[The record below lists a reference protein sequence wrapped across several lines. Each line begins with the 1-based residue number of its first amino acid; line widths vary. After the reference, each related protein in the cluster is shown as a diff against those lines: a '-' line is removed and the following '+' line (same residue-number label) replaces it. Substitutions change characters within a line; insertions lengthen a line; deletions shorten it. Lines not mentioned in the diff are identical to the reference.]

1 MEKLRIQ
8 GGRMLSGKVRVGG
21 AKNAALPELVATL
34 LTDEQVRLTNVPA
47 VRDVATII
55 RLLEHLGVT
64 IERDANETRAWLSA
78 FNETEA
84 PYDLVKTMRASFLV
98 LGPLLVRTGRARVSL
113 PGGCAIGARPVDQ
126 HLLAL
131 AQLGANLR
139 VEKGYVIAEARRLR
153 GSEVTF
159 PSRTV
164 GGTEHLMLAASLAQG
179 TTVLRNAACEPE
191 IVDLAILLNLMG
203 AKIEGAGSETIEIHG
218 VSELGGADHEILPDR
233 IEAGTYLVAG
243 ALKGNRLEITNCR
256 PVHFKAVI
264 NKVQEIGANIEL
276 GDDFLFIS
284 ASSNYRASNTR
295 TEPHPGF
302 PTDMQAQYM
311 ALMTQAA
318 GSAMVT
324 ETIFENRFMHV
335 PELNRMG
342 ADITIDGHRAI
353 VRGPRQLGGA
363 RVMAT
368 DLRASASLV
377 LAGLVAEG
385 ETIIDRLYHLDRGYE
400 SLVEKLGGAG
410 AEVERFRE

>member
-8 GGRMLSGKVRVGG
+8 GGHMLSGKVRVGG
-21 AKNAALPELVATL
+21 AKNAALPELAATL
-34 LTDEQVRLTNVPA
+34 LTDEPVRLTNVPA

-55 RLLEHLGVT
+55 RLLEHLGVQ
-64 IERDANETRAWLSA
+64 IERDANGTHSRLCA
-78 FNETEA
+78 FNGTEA
-84 PYDLVKTMRASFLV
+84 PYDLVKKMRASFLV

-126 HLLAL
+126 HLSAL
-131 AQLGANLR
+131 TQLGANLR
-139 VEKGYVIAEARRLR
+139 VEKGYVIAEAQRLN

-159 PSRTV
+159 SSPTV

-191 IVDLAILLNLMG
+191 VADLAILLNLMG
-203 AKIEGAGSETIEIHG
+203 ARIEGAGSDTIEIRG
-218 VSELGGADHEILPDR
+218 VSELGGADHKILPDR

-243 ALKGNRLEITNCR
+243 ALKGDRLEIANCR
-256 PVHFKAVI
+256 PAHLEAVI
-264 NKVQEIGANIEL
+264 NKVQEIGANIEP
-276 GDDFLFIS
+276 GDGSLCIS
-284 ASSNYRASNTR
+284 ASTDYRASNTR

-311 ALMTQAA
+311 TLMTQAVGTA
-318 GSAMVT
+318 TVT

-342 ADITIDGHRAI
+342 ADITIDGHSAI

-400 SLVEKLGGAG
+400 SLVEKLGAAG
-410 AEVERFRE
+410 AKVERFRE

>member
-1 MEKLRIQ
+1 M
-8 GGRMLSGKVRVGG
+8 
-21 AKNAALPELVATL
+21 
-34 LTDEQVRLTNVPA
+34 
-47 VRDVATII
+47 
-55 RLLEHLGVT
+55 
-64 IERDANETRAWLSA
+64 
-78 FNETEA
+78 
-84 PYDLVKTMRASFLV
+84 
-98 LGPLLVRTGRARVSL
+98 
-113 PGGCAIGARPVDQ
+113 
-126 HLLAL
+126 
-131 AQLGANLR
+131 
-139 VEKGYVIAEARRLR
+139 
-153 GSEVTF
+153 
-159 PSRTV
+159 
-164 GGTEHLMLAASLAQG
+164 
-179 TTVLRNAACEPE
+179 
-191 IVDLAILLNLMG
+191 
-203 AKIEGAGSETIEIHG
+203 
-218 VSELGGADHEILPDR
+218 
-233 IEAGTYLVAG
+233 
-243 ALKGNRLEITNCR
+243 
-256 PVHFKAVI
+256 HFKAVI

-318 GSAMVT
+318 GSTTVT

-342 ADITIDGHRAI
+342 ADITIDGHSAI